1 MSNLVDY
8 LAQPLKKLFSSRDFK
23 SAVKKYGST
32 PVSPVSYPFEF
43 YPEAAI
49 TSTGAKFRYIDGMEL
64 ISYHVKGITPVGG
77 DGNGFETYL
86 CSVHFGQS
94 KGAPFIF
101 PGSITGMFMSGGGE
115 NIITSPLANGG
126 LVELNGIHVPVSNLD
141 INFYPYSNPQEDGSY
156 IYALVIDATVE
167 NPDALS
173 ITGLVAYDF
182 EFLLPSDVIAPVI
195 FQD

>member
-32 PVSPVSYPFEF
+32 PVSPVSYPFQF

-49 TSTGAKFRYIDGMEL
+49 TSTGAKFRYTDGIEL
-64 ISYHVKGITPVGG
+64 ISYHVKGIIPVGG

-94 KGAPFIF
+94 QGAPFIF

-115 NIITSPLANGG
+115 SIITTPLANGG
-126 LVELNGIHVPVSNLD
+126 LVELDGIHVPVSNLD